1 MAFFATS
8 ADMPRIL
15 MASKKTLL
23 IDVPAPGRL
32 PAPRKLPTQSRSRSL
47 VTALVEACIHI
58 LEREGAEALTVNRL
72 AEVSGVAVGSI
83 YQYFP
88 NKEAVVSVVFNHILH
103 EEVTVHVPALRE
115 RVTGMPLAGALREI
129 LENMVRVELR
139 LYRLHREFH
148 LRYHADLQVGMRLGP
163 YESSRQ
169 YIDDAWGPFVALYVP
184 DMDPVRRDMSAYM
197 LCMALR
203 STIRVGLE
211 DAPERVE
218 SPVFLDCLLAMA
230 LGVLD
235 PRLPPEPD
243 APGVGQNATGAR
255 PASPS

>member
-1 MAFFATS
+1 M
-8 ADMPRIL
+8 
-15 MASKKTLL
+15 
-23 IDVPAPGRL
+23 
-32 PAPRKLPTQSRSRSL
+32 PAPRKLPSQSRSRSL

-88 NKEAVVSVVFNHILH
+88 NKEAVVSVAFNHILH

-115 RVTGMPLAGALREI
+115 RVTGTPLAYALREI
-129 LENMVRVELR
+129 LRNMVRVELR

-148 LRYHADLQVGMRLGP
+148 LRYHPDLQVGMRLGP
-163 YESSRQ
+163 YENSRE
-169 YIDDAWGPFVALYVP
+169 YIDEAWGPFVALYAP
-184 DMDPVRRDMSAYM
+184 ELDPARRDMAAYM

-203 STIRVGLE
+203 STIRVALE

-218 SPVFLDCLLAMA
+218 SPVFLDCLIAMA

-235 PRLPPEPD
+235 PRLPPR
-243 APGVGQNATGAR
+243 G
-255 PASPS
+255 

>member
-1 MAFFATS
+1 MTPKKPLPIDLPTS
-8 ADMPRIL
+8 
-15 MASKKTLL
+15 
-23 IDVPAPGRL
+23 GRL

-58 LEREGAEALTVNRL
+58 LEREGAEALTVNRM

-88 NKEAVVSVVFNHILH
+88 NKEAVVSVAFNHILH

-129 LENMVRVELR
+129 LDNMVRVELR

-148 LRYHADLQVGMRLGP
+148 LRYHPDLQVGMRLGP
-163 YESSRQ
+163 YENSRE
-169 YIDDAWGPFVALYVP
+169 YIDEAWGPFVALYVP

-197 LCMALR
+197 LCMAMR
-203 STIRVGLE
+203 STIRVALE

-230 LGVLD
+230 LGALD
-235 PRLPPEPD
+235 PHLPPR
-243 APGVGQNATGAR
+243 A
-255 PASPS
+255 